1 MTQAP
6 HHAPV
11 LGDGHEMR
19 RMVAGSVPEPEGD
32 VPGWVVDDRVHAFA
46 IDDVDLDGDRDGDQH
61 AGLVALRLP
70 ERDGEAAQLAW
81 QLDPAS
87 RGKGLAAGALRAV
100 IAHAFADLG
109 LHRVEAYVAR
119 PNRPALRTAAQA
131 GLRAEGVLRDYRDG
145 VDALV
150 LGRLATDP
158 EPGTRDAFTA
168 WLNSSLPTKRAIA
181 QALIRD
187 ESGRLLVCELV
198 YKKPWDLP
206 GGVVD
211 PLESPADAVLR
222 ELHEELGVTGQ
233 VRSLAAVSWLPA
245 WRGWD
250 DATLFVFEV
259 SVPAAELGAIRLE
272 TREIRAVHWCDDT
285 ELAEHA
291 ADYTV
296 RVARAALAALDAGE
310 GTVYLEDGRPPDW
323 PRP

>member
-11 LGDGHEMR
+11 LGDGRELR
-19 RMVAGSVPEPEGD
+19 RLVSGTVPRLEHD
-32 VPGWVVDDRVHAFA
+32 VPGWVRDDGVHLFA
-46 IDDVDLDGDRDGDQH
+46 IDDGDER

-70 ERDGEAAQLAW
+70 EHRDGAGQLAW
-81 QLDPAS
+81 QLRPES
-87 RGKGLAAGALRAV
+87 RGRGLAAAALRAV
-100 IAHAFADLG
+100 VEHGFTDLG

-119 PNRPALRTAAQA
+119 TNRPALRSAALA
-131 GLRAEGVLRDYRDG
+131 GLRSEGVLREFRPG

-150 LGRLATDP
+150 LGRLVDDP
-158 EPGTRDAFTA
+158 APGSRDAFTA
-168 WLNSSLPTKRAIA
+168 WLNSALPTKRAIA

-211 PLESPADAVLR
+211 PLESPAAAVVR
-222 ELHEELGVTGQ
+222 ELREELGVTAR

-250 DATLFVFEV
+250 DATLFIFDV
-259 SVPAAELGAIRLE
+259 SVPAQELGAIQLE
-272 TREIRAVHWCDDT
+272 AREIRAVHWCED
-285 ELAEHA
+285 AEFAQHA

-296 RVARAALAALDAGE
+296 RVARQAVAALDAGS
-310 GTVYLEDGRPPDW
+310 GTVYLEDGHPPVW
-323 PRP
+323 